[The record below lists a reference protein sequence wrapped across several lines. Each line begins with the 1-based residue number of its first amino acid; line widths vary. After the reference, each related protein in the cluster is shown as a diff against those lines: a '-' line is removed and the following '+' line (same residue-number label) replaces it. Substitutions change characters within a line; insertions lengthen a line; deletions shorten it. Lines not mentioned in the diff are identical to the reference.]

1 MTTYVKVHEKL
12 RMPSPEAHT
21 SFMLDAARG
30 PLTRA
35 APGSAS
41 PGDVLMFGIS
51 SKSAIF
57 SLNMSEVLSR
67 TTATA
72 QPSAPDMLALDG
84 ELAAQRLGA
93 SPVLTAGTAPQFTND
108 RALRT
113 VETRQGPVP
122 SAEMAARAADND
134 PAATGKQ
141 SQHQAQPGFRH
152 EDAPVPPMSAPT
164 PFGG

>member
-1 MTTYVKVHEKL
+1 
-12 RMPSPEAHT
+12 
-21 SFMLDAARG
+21 MLDASRG
-30 PLTRA
+30 PLSNAAPRA
-35 APGSAS
+35 ASRSG
-41 PGDVLMFGIS
+41 VVMFGKPS
-51 SKSAIF
+51 SEAI
-57 SLNMSEVLSR
+57 LTPKITEIMAR
-67 TTATA
+67 TAA
-72 QPSAPDMLALDG
+72 QQPSAPDMLALDG